1 MLNILV
7 LCTGNSCRSILLE
20 GILNHDGAVRVRAVS
35 AGSHP
40 TGAIHPLSL
49 TTLAQHGI
57 QLPDAHS
64 KSWDVFPGETFDLV
78 ITVCDAAASETCPVF
93 PGAPLKAH
101 WGVPDPAHGTAEDF
115 EAVFQTLR
123 RRAAALL
130 ALPEHQ
136 ITAQTL
142 QQIGQL

>member
-20 GILNHDGAVRVRAVS
+20 GILNHFGAGRVRAVS

-40 TGAIHPLSL
+40 TGAVHPLSL

-57 QLPDAHS
+57 HLYNAHS
-64 KSWDVFPGETFDLV
+64 KSWDVFADESFDLV
-78 ITVCDAAASETCPVF
+78 ITVCDSAAHETCPVF
-93 PGAPLKAH
+93 PGAPLRAH

-115 EAVFQTLR
+115 EAVFQTLQ
-123 RRAAALL
+123 RRAKALL
-130 ALPEHQ
+130 TLPKDQ
-136 ITAQTL
+136 LTQQTL